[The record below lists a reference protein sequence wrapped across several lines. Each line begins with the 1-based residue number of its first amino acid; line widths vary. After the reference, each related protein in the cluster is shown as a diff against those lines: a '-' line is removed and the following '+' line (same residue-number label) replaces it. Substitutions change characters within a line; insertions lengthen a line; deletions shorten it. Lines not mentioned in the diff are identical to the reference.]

1 MNPLLQQFIQ
11 EARDLLQ
18 DIGTRLL
25 ELETQPDSSE
35 LMTELFRYVHTLKG
49 NSGLFEFPEMTRVL
63 HAGEDLMD
71 AVREGQVRYS
81 QALADCLLDAMDFV
95 LQLIDEIEHTG
106 TSASLHASTSDE
118 LARSLRALIPPAAPT
133 EDTPATPTADRPE
146 LPVLD
151 LAQVPESCRLAAW
164 HATEAGLP
172 LFLIAYRPDENC
184 FYQGEDPFHQAR
196 QIPEQLFGTAKARQE
211 WPRLAELDCYRC
223 QLDFHILTTATR
235 QTITEHFRYTPEHI
249 RVTEVE
255 PLHLIIPQG
264 HPNGGPVYGDFVSEA
279 LELLDSGD
287 REGLEISAR
296 TLLELSAPELWL
308 SSDLRW
314 ILAVLETRPDDV
326 AVLRRLI
333 VALDTLTCPDFT
345 DLTPTQE
352 DAAPPPEPT
361 PQTANREQIEQ
372 VLAIQRDILAL
383 PDQGEWLSGRL
394 KSVATT
400 VKACLQHLG
409 EATDAL
415 DATLALSLHTHS
427 AQPLRHWLNVRL
439 EGGVEETE
447 TETETKP
454 EAQMETGT
462 GLTEA
467 LPEEEALPEMDD
479 FTGFDVTPHLPQEP
493 RINTLREDH
502 ANSKV
507 LKVESAKI
515 DRLMS
520 LIGEMIVAK
529 NSLPYLANRAE
540 NQYGVR
546 ELSRDIKTQY
556 AVINR
561 IAEEMQDAIMQV
573 RMMPISFIFKRF
585 PRLVRDL
592 ARKLGKEVDLILEGE
607 DTEADKNI
615 VESLAEPLIHILRNS
630 MDHGLESPAERMAAG
645 KPRTGRLLIR
655 AAQESDRVLIEITDD
670 GRGIDP
676 SVIKRKAYEKGLIDE
691 TQLEL
696 ISDQD
701 AIDLIFT
708 AGFST
713 AEYVTDLSGRGVGMD
728 VVHNAIDK
736 AGGTVALSSQIGKG
750 TALRL
755 SLPLS
760 MAVTNVMIVESDGQI
775 FGVPMDS
782 IVETL
787 RLPQNAIHTIKHRNT
802 TVLRGRIIP
811 LLALNEL
818 LAINAPPL
826 PNADDEIAALVVRVG
841 NEPIGLMV
849 DEFHEV
855 VDVILK
861 PLPGELA
868 SLDSYSGSALL
879 GDGSVLMVLNPRA
892 LL

>member
-95 LQLIDEIEHTG
+95 LLLIDEIEDTG
-106 TSASLHASTSDE
+106 TSAGHHASTSDE
-118 LARSLRALIPPAAPT
+118 LARSLRALIPPSEPSAEAPT
-133 EDTPATPTADRPE
+133 TPTADRPE

-164 HATEAGLP
+164 HAAEAGLP
-172 LFLIAYRPDENC
+172 LILIAYRPDENC

-196 QIPEQLFGTAKARQE
+196 QIPDLLFGTAKARQE

-279 LELLDSGD
+279 LELLDCGD
-287 REGLEISAR
+287 RDGLEISAR

-352 DAAPPPEPT
+352 DAAPPPEPAA
-361 PQTANREQIEQ
+361 QTANREQIEQ

-400 VKACLQHLG
+400 VKACLQHMG

-427 AQPLRHWLNVRL
+427 AQPLHHWLNVRL
-439 EGGVEETE
+439 GGGVQVAEPE
-447 TETETKP
+447 P
-454 EAQMETGT
+454 EAEMNLGM
-462 GLTEA
+462 GRAEA
-467 LPEEEALPEMDD
+467 LPEESLPEMDD
-479 FTGFDVTPHLPQEP
+479 STRLDVTPHLPQEP
-493 RINTLREDH
+493 RFQPQREDH

-520 LIGEMIVAK
+520 LIGEMVVAK

-540 NQYGVR
+540 TQYGVR
-546 ELSRDIKTQY
+546 ELARDIKAQY

-561 IAEEMQDAIMQV
+561 IAEDMQDAIMQV

-592 ARKLGKEVDLILEGE
+592 ARKLGKEVDLVLEGE

-655 AAQESDRVLIEITDD
+655 ATQESDRVLIEISDD

-701 AIDLIFT
+701 AIELIFT

-713 AEYVTDLSGRGVGMD
+713 AEHITDLSGRGVGMD

-736 AGGTVALSSQIGKG
+736 AGGTVALSSQIGAG
-750 TALRL
+750 TTLRL

-760 MAVTNVMIVESDGQI
+760 MAVTNVMIIESDGQI
-775 FGVPMDS
+775 FGVPMDA
-782 IVETL
+782 IVETV
-787 RLPQNAIHTIKHRNT
+787 RLPQNAIHTIKHRST

-818 LAINAPPL
+818 LAINAPPI
-826 PNADDEIAALVVRVG
+826 PNADHEIAALVVRVG

-868 SLDSYSGSALL
+868 SLDSYAGSALL